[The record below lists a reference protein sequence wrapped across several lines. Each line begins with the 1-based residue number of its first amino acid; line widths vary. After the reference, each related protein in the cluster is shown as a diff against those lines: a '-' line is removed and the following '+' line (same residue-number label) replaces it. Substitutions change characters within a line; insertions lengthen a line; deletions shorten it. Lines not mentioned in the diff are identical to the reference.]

1 MFNSI
6 PTSSQS
12 STLHPSQI
20 YDPAFVKL
28 PIDNGNNLLDGPTV
42 AQAIRTAPTQ
52 IIRGI
57 RQKTKSKDKGSTVVD
72 NQNLLIL

>member
-1 MFNSI
+1 M
-6 PTSSQS
+6 
-12 STLHPSQI
+12 
-20 YDPAFVKL
+20 KL

-42 AQAIRTAPTQ
+42 AQTIRTAPTQ